1 VSSRGLF
8 RIRKFNLKV
17 RIKERNLLTA
27 AKQVYER
34 IYILLSSKNTS
45 NSFQQNI
52 EQKSLI
58 FQAATKI

>member
-27 AKQVYER
+27 AKKLYER
-34 IYILLSSKNTS
+34 MCILLSLKNISKF
-45 NSFQQNI
+45 FQQNI
-52 EQKSLI
+52 VWETLI